1 MNNLLRST
9 LLSFVLAATIVPSAQ
24 AGDPGIRTTLD
35 NINAAWNQ
43 ALNSGNAAG
52 VAALYSEQA
61 TLSPGNGQTLVGR
74 VEIEKLFQ
82 SFVDNGVHNHRIEIV
97 EAGGDDRLLYQVAKW
112 NAHGAEKD
120 GNKPAFGGILMSVY
134 EKGSNGQWLARS
146 HVWNMAN

>member
-1 MNNLLRST
+1 MNKLLRST
-9 LLSFVLAATIVPSAQ
+9 LLSCVLAATIVPAAQ

-35 NINAAWNQ
+35 KINAAWNQ

-52 VAALYSEQA
+52 VAALYAEQA
-61 TLSPGNGQTLVGR
+61 TLSPGNGQTLAGR
-74 VEIEKLFQ
+74 SAIEKLFQ

-112 NAHGAEKD
+112 NANGAEKD
-120 GNKPAFGGILMSVY
+120 GKKPAFGGILMSVY
-134 EKGSNGQWLARS
+134 EKDSNGQWLARS